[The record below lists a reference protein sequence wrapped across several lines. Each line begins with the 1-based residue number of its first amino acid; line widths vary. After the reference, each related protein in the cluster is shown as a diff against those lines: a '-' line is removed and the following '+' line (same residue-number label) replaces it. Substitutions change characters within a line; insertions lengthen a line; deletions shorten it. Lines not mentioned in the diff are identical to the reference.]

1 MYSITAIMSKAFKAL
16 REQPYF
22 SAFVACLIVLATI
35 SVFARPHVIDGD
47 AVTYVDAIKVL
58 NGAPLDESIGM
69 HTYVIHRIMTT
80 FLGLEIINGLSFVF
94 GSIEVAWL
102 VWATILYLFVNILFY
117 KLLLQMFESA
127 RTALVGGLFFA
138 ANYAMLIFGLT
149 YFMDIGGWFF
159 YIFSIYF
166 LYRYIQ
172 TDNTK
177 DLWVAV
183 LAMSVGGFFKENA
196 LVAYVPLF
204 LIVFYE
210 NRSSMMMFLRKIIP
224 LSIVAGLPFIIHQI
238 VVYIAYGEHYLHWV
252 SINKTAYIYGS
263 RIVEYVKS
271 FGSLLNFLAPVSLVG
286 LWVVVRE
293 YVSSWKIDK
302 RFVFIVGV
310 FISSVPAVMWPG
322 ITQRVLFMVVPG
334 LVILACFAIKRY
346 EHYWYAFIPLVII
359 YALMSIYMDSFV
371 LNFVNLPF

>member
-1 MYSITAIMSKAFKAL
+1 MYRAYYLL
-16 REQPYF
+16 RIQPYF
-22 SAFVACLIVLATI
+22 TTFVMCLMVLAAI

-94 GSIEVAWL
+94 GSVEVAWL
-102 VWATILYLFVNILFY
+102 VWGTILYFFVNILFY
-117 KLLLQMFESA
+117 RLLFRMFKSA
-127 RTALVGGLFFA
+127 RTALIGGLFFA

-149 YFMDIGGWFF
+149 YFMDIGGWSF
-159 YIFSIYF
+159 YIFSIYS
-166 LYRYIQ
+166 LYRYIEAH
-172 TDNTK
+172 NSR
-177 DLWVAV
+177 DLWVSV

-204 LIVFYE
+204 FVMFSEYRTSLVV
-210 NRSSMMMFLRKIIP
+210 FLRKIIP
-224 LSIVAGLPFIIHQI
+224 LSLVAGLPFIIHQV
-238 VVYIAYGEHYLHWV
+238 VVYLAYGEHYLHWV
-252 SINKTAYIYGS
+252 SINKTAYIYYS
-263 RIVEYVKS
+263 RIIEYIKS

-286 LWVVVRE
+286 LWVAGRE
-293 YVSSWKIDK
+293 YVSVRKIDQ
-302 RFVFIVGV
+302 RFVFIAGV
-310 FISSVPAVMWPG
+310 LVSSIPAVMWPG

-334 LVILACFAIKRY
+334 LVMLACFAIKRY
-346 EHYWYAFIPLVII
+346 EKYWYAFIPVLIV
-359 YALMSIYMDSFV
+359 YVLMSLYMDSFV